1 VLAAEHLARLG
12 KLDVALE
19 VVQALEEI
27 GFDRLARLG
36 PLDEDAEVVGATG
49 QRLGERQLVF
59 DAASALQQLLRLGLV
74 LPEVRL
80 GNT

>member
-27 GFDRLARLG
+27 RFHRLARPG
-36 PLDEDAEVVGATG
+36 PFDEDAEVVGAAG